1 MKIKNNILKLFVVS
15 FICVSVLQNINA
27 NSTNTDEYDKLF
39 YYLENRGIS
48 IGEDI
53 SSDEL
58 FEIVTSGNIYLK
70 NGEIDISNLKKEL
83 KSLMEFKKIQY
94 DNIHKKL
101 NKNPN
106 NKINKEITNY
116 FKENNDAIQKT
127 QDDLSSKDNNGWF
140 SSIINSILELLK
152 N

>member
-15 FICVSVLQNINA
+15 FISIFVLQNINA
-27 NSTNTDEYDKLF
+27 NNTNTDEYDKLF
-39 YYLENRGIS
+39 YYLENRGII
-48 IGEDI
+48 IGEEI

-58 FEIVTSGNIYLK
+58 FEIVSNGNIYLK

-83 KSLMEFKKIQY
+83 NSLLKFKKTQY

-116 FKENNDAIQKT
+116 FKENNDAIKNT

-140 SSIINSILELLK
+140 SSIINAILEFLK